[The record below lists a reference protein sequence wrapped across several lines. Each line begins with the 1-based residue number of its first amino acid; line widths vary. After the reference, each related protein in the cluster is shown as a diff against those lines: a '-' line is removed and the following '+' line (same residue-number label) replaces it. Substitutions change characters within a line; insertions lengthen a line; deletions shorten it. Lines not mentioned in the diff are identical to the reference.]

1 MRELTPRQQEILHF
15 IRAFSGEQGVPP
27 TVREI
32 GARFRITPRAAFD
45 HLRALERK
53 GELTRRRA
61 AGRTSRALTLADG
74 GLGSWDWIR
83 EELQTRALTYGY
95 LAVSTTIMFL
105 GLGYIIGSNEDLL
118 QRISSTD
125 PLTGLANRRLL
136 DKRLREELARVDR
149 YNHPLALMLLDLDG
163 LKTVNDRRGHEAGD
177 NAIRAV
183 ARTLQKTCRSTDL
196 AARFGGDEFA
206 ILAPNITE
214 LEARTLAER
223 IRKSLGMEASW
234 VAVNLPPLTL
244 SIGIADTRSIR
255 ELHPDRLYSAA
266 DRALYRAKSGGKDRV
281 VLASAQEGANAVP
294 TIPA

>member
-1 MRELTPRQQEILHF
+1 MEVEALPKRQLYPVLGF
-15 IRAFSGEQGVPP
+15 VLALGAPAGLLLFQG
-27 TVREI
+27 
-32 GARFRITPRAAFD
+32 
-45 HLRALERK
+45 
-53 GELTRRRA
+53 
-61 AGRTSRALTLADG
+61 LAEG

-83 EELQTRALTYGY
+83 EELRSRALTYSY
-95 LAVSTTIMFL
+95 LTVSTAIMFL

-118 QRISSTD
+118 QKISLTD

-136 DKRLREELARVDR
+136 DRRLREELARVDR
-149 YNHPLALMLLDLDG
+149 YKHPLALMLLDLDG
-163 LKTVNDRRGHEAGD
+163 LKSVNDRRGHEAGD

-183 ARTLQKTCRSTDL
+183 ARTLQKCCRSTDL
-196 AARFGGDEFA
+196 ATRFSGDEFA
-206 ILAPNITE
+206 VLAPNITE

-266 DRALYRAKSGGKDRV
+266 DRALYRAKASGKDCV
-281 VLASAQEGANAVP
+281 VLASADDGSQGVSAVP

>member
-1 MRELTPRQQEILHF
+1 MRVQALPKRRLYPVLGF
-15 IRAFSGEQGVPP
+15 VLALGAPAGLLLFQG
-27 TVREI
+27 
-32 GARFRITPRAAFD
+32 
-45 HLRALERK
+45 
-53 GELTRRRA
+53 
-61 AGRTSRALTLADG
+61 LAEG
-74 GLGSWDWIR
+74 GLGSWEWIQN
-83 EELQTRALTYGY
+83 ELRTRALTYGY
-95 LAVSTTIMFL
+95 LAVSTSIMFL
-105 GLGYIIGSNEDLL
+105 GLGYIIGTNEDLL
-118 QRISSTD
+118 QRISVTD

-149 YNHPLALMLLDLDG
+149 YNHPLTLMLLDLDG
-163 LKTVNDRRGHEAGD
+163 LKTVNDRKGHEAGD

-223 IRKSLGMEASW
+223 IRRSLGMEASW

-244 SIGIADTRSIR
+244 SIGIADTRSIPD
-255 ELHPDRLYSAA
+255 LHPDRLYSAA

-281 VLASAQEGANAVP
+281 VLASSEEGPEGASAVP
-294 TIPA
+294 TVSA

>member
-1 MRELTPRQQEILHF
+1 MQVEALPKRRLYPVLGF
-15 IRAFSGEQGVPP
+15 LLALGAPAGLLLFQG
-27 TVREI
+27 
-32 GARFRITPRAAFD
+32 
-45 HLRALERK
+45 
-53 GELTRRRA
+53 
-61 AGRTSRALTLADG
+61 LAEG

-83 EELQTRALTYGY
+83 EELRSRALTYGY
-95 LAVSTTIMFL
+95 LTVSTALMFL
-105 GLGYIIGSNEDLL
+105 GLGYIIGANEDLL
-118 QRISSTD
+118 QRISLTD

-149 YNHPLALMLLDLDG
+149 YKHPVALMLLDLDG
-163 LKTVNDRRGHEAGD
+163 LKSVNDRRGHEGGD

-206 ILAPNITE
+206 VLAPNITE
-214 LEARTLAER
+214 LEARSLAER

-244 SIGIADTRSIR
+244 SIGIADTHSIR

-266 DRALYRAKSGGKDRV
+266 DRALYRAKSAGKDCV
-281 VLASAQEGANAVP
+281 VLASMDEAAAAVP
-294 TIPA
+294 NIPA

>member
-1 MRELTPRQQEILHF
+1 MQVKALPKRQLYPVLGF
-15 IRAFSGEQGVPP
+15 LLALGAPAGLLLFQG
-27 TVREI
+27 
-32 GARFRITPRAAFD
+32 
-45 HLRALERK
+45 
-53 GELTRRRA
+53 
-61 AGRTSRALTLADG
+61 LAEG
-74 GLGSWDWIR
+74 GLWSWDWILR
-83 EELQTRALTYGY
+83 ELQTRALTYGY
-95 LAVSTTIMFL
+95 LAVSTAIMFL
-105 GLGYIIGSNEDLL
+105 GLGYVIGSNEDLL
-118 QRISSTD
+118 QRISLTD

-136 DKRLREELARVDR
+136 DKRLREELARVHR
-149 YNHPLALMLLDLDG
+149 YDHPLTLMLLDLDG
-163 LKTVNDRRGHEAGD
+163 LKNVNDRRGHEAGD

-206 ILAPNITE
+206 VLAPDVTE

-223 IRKSLGMEASW
+223 IRRSLGMEASW

-266 DRALYRAKSGGKDRV
+266 DRALYRAKAGGRDRV
-281 VLASAQEGANAVP
+281 VLASVEDDEHDSEGAAAVP

>member
-1 MRELTPRQQEILHF
+1 MQVE
-15 IRAFSGEQGVPP
+15 AFPKRRLYPVLGFLMGLGAPAGLLLFQG
-27 TVREI
+27 
-32 GARFRITPRAAFD
+32 
-45 HLRALERK
+45 
-53 GELTRRRA
+53 
-61 AGRTSRALTLADG
+61 LADG

-105 GLGYIIGSNEDLL
+105 GLGYIIGSNEDQL

-196 AARFGGDEFA
+196 AARLGGDEFA

-223 IRKSLGMEASW
+223 IRRSLGMEASW

-244 SIGIADTRSIR
+244 SIGIADSRSIR

-266 DRALYRAKSGGKDRV
+266 DRALYRAKTGGKDRV
-281 VLASAQEGANAVP
+281 VLASAEDGSEEASAVP

>member
-1 MRELTPRQQEILHF
+1 MQVE
-15 IRAFSGEQGVPP
+15 AFPKRRLYPVLGFLMALGAPGGLLLFQG
-27 TVREI
+27 
-32 GARFRITPRAAFD
+32 
-45 HLRALERK
+45 
-53 GELTRRRA
+53 
-61 AGRTSRALTLADG
+61 LAEG

-196 AARFGGDEFA
+196 AARLGGDEFA

-266 DRALYRAKSGGKDRV
+266 DRALYHAKSGGKDRV
-281 VLASAQEGANAVP
+281 VLASAQEGANAIP

>member
-1 MRELTPRQQEILHF
+1 MRVQTLPKRRLYPVLGF
-15 IRAFSGEQGVPP
+15 VLALGAPAGLLLFQG
-27 TVREI
+27 
-32 GARFRITPRAAFD
+32 
-45 HLRALERK
+45 
-53 GELTRRRA
+53 
-61 AGRTSRALTLADG
+61 LAEG
-74 GLGSWDWIR
+74 GLGSWEWIQN
-83 EELQTRALTYGY
+83 ELQTRALTYGY
-95 LAVSTTIMFL
+95 LTVSTSIMFL
-105 GLGYIIGSNEDLL
+105 GLGYIIGTNEDLL
-118 QRISSTD
+118 QRISVTD

-149 YNHPLALMLLDLDG
+149 YNHPLTLMLLDLDG
-163 LKTVNDRRGHEAGD
+163 LKTVNDRKGHEAGD

-223 IRKSLGMEASW
+223 IRRSLGMEASW

-244 SIGIADTRSIR
+244 SIGIADTRSISD
-255 ELHPDRLYSAA
+255 LHPDRLYSAA

-281 VLASAQEGANAVP
+281 VLASSGEGQEGASAVP
-294 TIPA
+294 TISA